1 MARNAL
7 TFLQRT
13 RLHTELIDL
22 GDAVSHFDDWV
33 EVTDTLRQRVDFPIN
48 STNVR
53 NLAKEVDLPY
63 KPQRSSPRRPA
74 RQDNPDSLLERVR
87 SLEIES
93 TILKERIARLEA
105 LEYLER

>member
-13 RLHTELIDL
+13 RLHTELTAL
-22 GDAVSHFDDWV
+22 GEAINGASDWV
-33 EVTDTLRQRVDFPIN
+33 EVTDVLRQRVDFPIN

-74 RQDNPDSLLERVR
+74 RQDNPDSLLDRVR
-87 SLEIES
+87 SLEIQA